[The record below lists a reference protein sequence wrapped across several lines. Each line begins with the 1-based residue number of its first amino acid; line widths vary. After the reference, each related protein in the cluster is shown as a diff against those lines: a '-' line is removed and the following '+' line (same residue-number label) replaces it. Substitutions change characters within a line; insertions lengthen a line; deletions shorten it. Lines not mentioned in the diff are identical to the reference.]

1 MTSTN
6 DSVGRENAR
15 LSRNRKKL
23 SFVVTVLTLICFAGS
38 LILFV
43 FAIFDL
49 SYKNSTV
56 RFAIIASVLL
66 VVGLALIVLVRPK
79 RLSNDSQATISTI
92 PVEVLA
98 TSPAPFLPHSHI
110 PRRLLSLR
118 ASSMDLP
125 DYFTAVQN
133 IDGIYLSEEDA
144 VWIKRF
150 PETPPPCYDDALKL
164 AFITGEESSPMSL
177 VEFRGG
183 EETTL

>member
-1 MTSTN
+1 MILWDEKTRGYQGT
-6 DSVGRENAR
+6 E
-15 LSRNRKKL
+15 KK
-23 SFVVTVLTLICFAGS
+23 FLTLICFAGS

-43 FAIFDL
+43 FAISDL

-98 TSPAPFLPHSHI
+98 TSPAPILPHSHI
-110 PRRLLSLR
+110 SRRLLSLR

-177 VEFRGG
+177 VEFRAG

>member
-15 LSRNRKKL
+15 LSRNRKKV

-98 TSPAPFLPHSHI
+98 TSPSPILPHSHI
-110 PRRLLSLR
+110 PLSLR

-133 IDGIYLSEEDA
+133 VDGIYLSEEDA

>member
-1 MTSTN
+1 M
-6 DSVGRENAR
+6 
-15 LSRNRKKL
+15 
-23 SFVVTVLTLICFAGS
+23 
-38 LILFV
+38 
-43 FAIFDL
+43 
-49 SYKNSTV
+49 
-56 RFAIIASVLL
+56 
-66 VVGLALIVLVRPK
+66 LVRPK

-98 TSPAPFLPHSHI
+98 TSPAPILPHSHI